1 MGNYKDSNP
10 NAGHPSVRTRKLKTT
25 EHRAVKAQK
34 KGKDP
39 KAVVEAAKD
48 PKSVR
53 TVKPKTPSRAQIKAA
68 KERKER
74 EVIERLK
81 DDLVENA
88 AKEKVIRCY
97 GGFYGKVPKTR
108 GEVVGME
115 LRVPRKAPGFYNE
128 TRMADRVA
136 GRATR
141 VTVARKCLSF
151 EGWGAA
157 YVVCDVCEWE
167 GWRGR
172 WSGT

>member
-25 EHRAVKAQK
+25 EHRAVKVQK
-34 KGKDP
+34 KG
-39 KAVVEAAKD
+39 KD

-74 EVIERLK
+74 EVIERHK

-141 VTVARKCLSF
+141 VTVARK
-151 EGWGAA
+151 
-157 YVVCDVCEWE
+157 
-167 GWRGR
+167 
-172 WSGT
+172 